1 MFNKIT
7 TFNESKRL
15 TKHISC
21 DCKCIF
27 DVRKCNWNQRW
38 KLNKCHGECKILM
51 KHCVSKE
58 DYAWSPSTS
67 ASECDKHCD
76 IDEYLRNCT
85 FTKSITVDLV
95 ITCDEIVETPE
106 TVLINSHDKE
116 AAYKVIIIFCTI
128 FY

>member
-1 MFNKIT
+1 
-7 TFNESKRL
+7 
-15 TKHISC
+15 
-21 DCKCIF
+21 
-27 DVRKCNWNQRW
+27 
-38 KLNKCHGECKILM
+38 M
-51 KHCVSKE
+51 KHCVTKE

-67 ASECDKHCD
+67 ASEFDKHCD

-106 TVLINSHDKE
+106 TVLINSHDRE